1 MAAAISHV
9 LNPAPG
15 QLEIITI
22 FTLDSHRLPESN
34 ICSRLDR
41 TVVVKVQLISD
52 DHANVVVK
60 HFPPPPGRPT
70 PRTFPPVGPIAT

>member
-15 QLEIITI
+15 QLITI
-22 FTLDSHRLPESN
+22 FTLDSHQLPESN
-34 ICSRLDR
+34 ICNRLDR

-52 DHANVVVK
+52 DHAMWL
-60 HFPPPPGRPT
+60 
-70 PRTFPPVGPIAT
+70 